1 MLYRESSSKSVKDKL
16 KKRGSNLSKE
26 EKWKG
31 WRWKELLRRNNAK

>member
-31 WRWKELLRRNNAK
+31 